1 MCEATA
7 DMSTPVVQV
16 PAYPPIKLIAC
27 GLDVHALHAELLEH
41 PELWDA
47 HKQRT
52 QMYAHSNVQDIWL
65 RYNDIKNFDGDMAKF
80 NDPHESV
87 WYQEPFDA
95 LPSSAPII
103 FNTMRYVFGE
113 RLGGVLIT
121 KIPPGGEVKP
131 HIDRGWH
138 AEYYQKFAVQI
149 SADDD
154 QVFCFEET
162 ELVTAPG
169 DLFTFDNQRKHW
181 VQNASKTTDRITM
194 IICVKSSLNWLEDE
208 GD

>member
-1 MCEATA
+1 MLEATA
-7 DMSTPVVQV
+7 PTTENLIPS
-16 PAYPPIKLIAC
+16 YPPIKLLAAGI
-27 GLDVHALHAELLEH
+27 DVSALHAELLAA
-41 PELWDA
+41 PELWNE

-52 QMYAHSNVQDIWL
+52 DMYAHSNVSDIWV
-65 RYNDIKNFDGDMAKF
+65 RYNDLANFKGDMATF
-80 NDPHESV
+80 NDQHESV
-87 WYQEPFDA
+87 WYPSFDK
-95 LPSSAPII
+95 LPGVTDIV
-103 FNTMRYVFGE
+103 FNTMRFVMGE

-149 SADDD
+149 AGNAD
-154 QVFCFEET
+154 QVFCFDET
-162 ELVTAPG
+162 ELVTETG

-181 VQNASKTTDRITM
+181 VTNKSDVDRITM
-194 IICVKSSLNWLEDE
+194 IICIKCGLNWLMDDE